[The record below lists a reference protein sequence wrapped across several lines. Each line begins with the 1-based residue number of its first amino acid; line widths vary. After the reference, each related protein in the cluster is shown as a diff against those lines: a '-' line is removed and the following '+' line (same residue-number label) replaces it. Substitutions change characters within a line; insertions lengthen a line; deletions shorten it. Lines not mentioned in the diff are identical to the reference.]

1 MPRTTALLATTLLCL
16 APLCAHGATAVEIIT
31 ATEQAVPRRVELSG
45 QLSAAQHAAL
55 SPRLA
60 GVVAQLA
67 VDAGARV
74 ARGDRLLKLDDQLA
88 RLSLDSA
95 EAALRGAA
103 ARLADAERVEKETAP
118 LAAQGLLPASQLD
131 SVRAELE
138 VARAALR
145 ESEAQAA
152 LLREQLARHWLVAP
166 FAGVVVER
174 LVDVGEWV
182 QASDAVLTLVSDAEL
197 RFDVRAPQ
205 EWYGRIDSDARI
217 ALRIDGRAEPVSDA
231 AVAAEVPASDPASR
245 SFLLRLAVPAQDPP
259 LLPGA
264 SGTVELGLRGER
276 RVFAVPREAL
286 VSYPDGGRAL
296 WLAVDEGGSLVARSV
311 RVQLDSAISDPALV
325 TEGLSGGE
333 RVIVRGHTRLRDGEA
348 LQIAAER

>member
-1 MPRTTALLATTLLCL
+1 MPRRAVLLVAALLCL
-16 APLCAHGATAVEIIT
+16 APLGARGATAVEVII
-31 ATEQAVPRRVELSG
+31 ASEQAVARRVELSG

-60 GVVAQLA
+60 GVVDQLA

-74 ARGDRLLKLDDQLA
+74 ARGDRLLKLDDRLA
-88 RLSLDSA
+88 RLSLERA
-95 EAALRGAA
+95 EAAVRGAA
-103 ARLADAERVEKETAP
+103 ARLADAERVERETAP

-131 SVRAELE
+131 SVRAALE

-145 ESEAQAA
+145 ETEAQAA
-152 LLREQLARHWLVAP
+152 VLREQLARHWLVAP
-166 FAGVVVER
+166 FDGVVVER
-174 LVDVGEWV
+174 QTDVGEWV
-182 QASDAVLTLVSDAEL
+182 EASAAVMTLVSDAEL

-205 EWYGRIDSDARI
+205 EWYGRIDTAAPI
-217 ALRIDGRAEPVSDA
+217 ALRVDGRAEPISDA
-231 AVAAEVPASDPASR
+231 GVVAEVPASDPTSR
-245 SFLLRLAVPAQDPP
+245 SFLLRLSVPTQDPP

-264 SGTVELGLRGER
+264 SGRVELGLRGER

-296 WLAVDEGGSLVARSV
+296 WLAVSENGTPVARSV
-311 RVQLDSAISDPALV
+311 RVQLDGAISDPALI
-325 TEGLSGGE
+325 TEGLAGGE
-333 RVIVRGHTRLRDGEA
+333 RVIVRGHTRLRDGEP